1 MTEPYVEIEKVAEHY
16 KVSLSTIRAWI
27 RNGQIPQDGC
37 YIKIGKTYRFKL
49 SEVDRSVARLN
60 SATALGISAT
70 DTGISATDKGD
81 GTDIDSSVEN
91 IIADLDEDL

>member
-1 MTEPYVEIEKVAEHY
+1 VTEPYVEIEKVAEHY

-60 SATALGISAT
+60 SATALGISTT
-70 DTGISATDKGD
+70 DRGD
-81 GTDIDSSVEN
+81 DTEIDSSVGD
-91 IIADLDEDL
+91 IVADLDEDM

>member
-1 MTEPYVEIEKVAEHY
+1 MTEPYVEIEKVADHY

-27 RNGQIPQDGC
+27 RNGQIPRDGC

-49 SEVDRSVARLN
+49 SEVEKSVARLN

-70 DTGISATDKGD
+70 EPQDTSG
-81 GTDIDSSVEN
+81 IDSAVGDVV
-91 IIADLDEDL
+91 ADLDEDM